1 MDEHWRHLPPSAA
14 VPAATARRMIRAL
27 LGGGAAPYTS
37 AEAFRTLYER
47 AHMPVYRF
55 VYTLHGGPAA
65 DVEDIAAETFER
77 AWNGRARFRGDE
89 HDAMGWLLT
98 IARNLVIDKQ
108 RTEHRRPSP
117 MPIDYLEREPLANVV
132 VEHAVLQ
139 DEQQRVLLAALQ
151 TLPVEEREMI
161 VLHYVL
167 GWQVKRIAAHYGM
180 RPNTATV
187 KLRRALERLRHQ
199 LRDEMESE
207 L

>member
-1 MDEHWRHLPPSAA
+1 MDEHWRHLLPSEAA
-14 VPAATARRMIRAL
+14 PATMASGMIRAL

-47 AHMPVYRF
+47 THMSVYRF

-108 RTEHRRPSP
+108 RAEHRRPLP
-117 MPIDYLEREPLANVV
+117 MALDDLDRELLADAV

-139 DEQQRVLLAALQ
+139 DEQQCVLVAALQ
-151 TLPVEEREMI
+151 TLPIEEREMI
-161 VLHYVL
+161 VLQYVL
-167 GWQVKRIAAHYGM
+167 GWQVKRIAARYRM

-199 LRDEMESE
+199 QRDEMEME
-207 L
+207 R

>member
-1 MDEHWRHLPPSAA
+1 
-14 VPAATARRMIRAL
+14 MIRAL
-27 LGGGAAPYTS
+27 LGGGGAPYTS

-47 AHMPVYRF
+47 THMPVYRF
-55 VYTLHGGPAA
+55 VYTLHGGPVA

-117 MPIDYLEREPLANVV
+117 LAIDQLEREPLAGVL

-139 DEQQRVLLAALQ
+139 DEQQRLLLAALQ

-167 GWQVKRIAAHYGM
+167 GWQVKRIAAHYNL

-199 LRDEMESE
+199 LRDETESE
-207 L
+207 R